1 MVNYGGVKPSQD
13 MPLPVIP
20 RLSVTPS
27 EAMRLAEKG
36 IPVST
41 LNAASFSDGSF
52 TPPSE
57 VPFDRRRSIDVAQLW
72 ECQKDIYQRVKTAH
86 LKDSNLYG

>member
-1 MVNYGGVKPSQD
+1 MVNYGGSKPSKD
-13 MPLPVIP
+13 MVLPVIP

-27 EAMRLAEKG
+27 EALKLAEQG

-52 TPPSE
+52 QPPAE
-57 VPFDRRRSIDVAQLW
+57 VPYDRRRSIDVAQLW
-72 ECQKDIYQRVKTAH
+72 ESQKDIHQRVKTAH
-86 LKDSNLYG
+86 LNDSNLYG

>member
-1 MVNYGGVKPSQD
+1 MVNYGGVKPSQE

-20 RLSVTPS
+20 RLSVTPA
-27 EAMRLAEKG
+27 EALKLAEQG

-52 TPPSE
+52 NPPIE
-57 VPFDRRRSIDVAQLW
+57 VPADRRRSIDVAQLW
-72 ECQKDIYQRVKTAH
+72 ECQKDIHQRVKMAH